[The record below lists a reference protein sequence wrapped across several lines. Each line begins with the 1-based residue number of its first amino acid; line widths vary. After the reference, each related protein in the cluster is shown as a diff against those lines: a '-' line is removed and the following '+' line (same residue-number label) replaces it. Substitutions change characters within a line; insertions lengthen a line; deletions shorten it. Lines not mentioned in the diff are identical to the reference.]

1 MSKAVR
7 RFGGTRSRLAVL
19 GVFVAAL
26 AVAVSLGA
34 TTRGNAAVDRA
45 TADSTLVVDT
55 SFVVKSVDPQR
66 EFEPTSSIVDHAC
79 YDTLLTF
86 KGAGT
91 TPVPWLATSFKVA
104 DGAKLFTF
112 HLRKNARFSDGT
124 QLTSKDVLFSFRR
137 LQHLNSSGS
146 FLLANVRVSAP
157 DRWTVVLKSSVPNP
171 ALTRIVANAA
181 LGVVNSK
188 VVKAHGGTDAVGAD
202 KKDKAEEFLNH
213 NSQGS
218 GPYTIQQ
225 FSNNQQIVLVANPRF
240 WGRKPAFQKVVI
252 RNMIAPTQLLNV
264 QRGANEIALDLSS
277 TQAASL
283 RGNKNVTVQ
292 INPSPNLF
300 NIDVNM
306 DPKISPVTANVHIRK
321 AIRLALDYKG
331 FAKLGG
337 PGSIQAAG
345 MVPSVF
351 LGALPSSSAVK
362 RNIAAAKKE
371 VAASGISNPTIT
383 LAYPAGLTI
392 NGIDFGTLAQKTKSD
407 LAAAGITINLSGTP
421 VNTFLTAYS
430 AGKNQMSQSYWGPDY
445 PDPNDYLVFLPGG
458 HTAARV
464 NWTRSMN
471 PSLAKLGEKA
481 ARTTNDKAR
490 AAIFRQIQQR
500 LNAES
505 PFYPLFQ
512 PSQAIVSSK
521 NLTNATLNFTWVL
534 DVSAVRTR

>member
-1 MSKAVR
+1 MSRAAR
-7 RFGGTRSRLAVL
+7 RLRDARSRLVAL
-19 GVFVAAL
+19 GLVVVVAL
-26 AVAVSLGA
+26 AIAVSLGTA
-34 TTRGNAAVDRA
+34 RGSAALDQV
-45 TADSTLVVDT
+45 TESSTLVVDT

-91 TPVPWLATSFKVA
+91 NPVPWLATSFKA
-104 DGAKLFTF
+104 TNGAKHFVF

-146 FLLANVRVSAP
+146 FLLANVKVSAP
-157 DRWTVVLKSSVPNP
+157 DKWTVVLNSSVPNP

-181 LGVVNSK
+181 LGIVNSK

-202 KKDKAEEFLNH
+202 KKDKAEEFLNN

-225 FSNNQQIVLVANPRF
+225 FSNNQQIVLAANPRF
-240 WGRKPAFQKVVI
+240 WGRAPHFEKVVI

-283 RGNKNVTVQ
+283 RGKKNVQVQ
-292 INPSPNLF
+292 ITPSPNLF

-306 DPKISPVTANVHIRK
+306 DAKVSPVTANVHIRK
-321 AIRLALDYKG
+321 AIRLALDYKA
-331 FAKLGG
+331 FATLGG

-351 LGALPSSSAVK
+351 LGALPAKDATS
-362 RNIAAAKKE
+362 RNIAAAKSE
-371 VAASGISNPTIT
+371 VAASGISSPTIT

-392 NGIDFGTLAQKTKSD
+392 NGIDFATLAQKTKAD
-407 LAAAGITINLSGTP
+407 LADVGITANLSGTP
-421 VNTFLTAYS
+421 VNTFLTAYA

-458 HTAARV
+458 HAAARV
-464 NWTRSMN
+464 NWAKSDN
-471 PSLAKLGEKA
+471 PSLSALGDKA
-481 ARTTNDKAR
+481 ARTTNDKQR
-490 AAIFRQIQQR
+490 AAIFRQIQKR
-500 LNAES
+500 LNSDS

-534 DVSAVRTR
+534 DVSAVGTR

>member
-1 MSKAVR
+1 MKRAIPR
-7 RFGGTRSRLAVL
+7 MGGTRSRLAALAV
-19 GVFVAAL
+19 VVAAL
-26 AVAVSLGA
+26 AVAVSVG
-34 TTRGNAAVDRA
+34 TSRGNAAVDRA
-45 TADSTLVVDT
+45 DADSTLVVDT

-66 EFEPTSSIVDHAC
+66 EFEPTSSIVDHAV

-91 TPVPWLATSFKVA
+91 TPVPSLATSFSVTNS
-104 DGAKLFTF
+104 AKLFKF
-112 HLRKNARFSDGT
+112 NLRKNVRFSDGT

-137 LQHLNSSGS
+137 LQNLNSSGS
-146 FLLANVRVSAP
+146 FLLANVKVSAP
-157 DRWTVVLKSSVPNP
+157 TKWTVVLKSSVPNP

-181 LGVVNSK
+181 LGIVNSK
-188 VVKAHGGTDAVGAD
+188 VVKAHGGTDAKGAD
-202 KKDKAEEFLNH
+202 KKDKAEEFLNN

-218 GPYTIQQ
+218 GPYTIQS
-225 FSNNQQIVLVANPRF
+225 FSNVQQIVLVANPRY
-240 WGRKPAFQKVVI
+240 WGHKPTFQKVVI

-277 TQAASL
+277 TQANSL
-283 RGNKNVTVQ
+283 RNNKNVKVQ
-292 INPSPNLF
+292 ITPSPNLF

-306 DPKISPVTANVHIRK
+306 DPKISPVTANAHIRK
-321 AIRLALDYKG
+321 AIRLALDYKA

-337 PGSIQAAG
+337 PGSIQSAG

-351 LGALPSSSAVK
+351 LGALPAKEAVK
-362 RNIAAAKKE
+362 TNIAAAKKE

-392 NGIDFGTLAQKTKSD
+392 NGIDFATLAQKTKAD
-407 LAAAGITINLSGTP
+407 LAAAGITANLSGTP
-421 VNTFLTAYS
+421 VNTFLTAYA

-458 HTAARV
+458 HSALRV
-464 NWTRSMN
+464 NWVRSLN
-471 PSLAKLGEKA
+471 PSLAALGDKA
-481 ARTTNDKAR
+481 ARTTNDTQR
-490 AAIFRQIQQR
+490 AAIFRQIQRR
-500 LNAES
+500 LNAEG

-534 DVSAVRTR
+534 DVSAVGTR